1 MDVHVVGRGGVGWV
15 GGDSHGP
22 RKNKLCM
29 PKLCCGHYHGSRKL
43 SGTANAAPPPSPHP
57 PTAHPPPPHTLP
69 LHPPPPPPHPHLTAS
84 IPSSRE
90 CDRDADPSQRGRII
104 SRRPASM
111 GHRDHSKPTDSSV
124 SGLAGVTLCRPLWS
138 MLRSQNFL
146 LESAFSTCPSFKRAR
161 LWPQKVCWNI
171 KIITDSE

>member
-1 MDVHVVGRGGVGWV
+1 MWWV
-15 GGDSHGP
+15 GVAWGGWE
-22 RKNKLCM
+22 
-29 PKLCCGHYHGSRKL
+29 
-43 SGTANAAPPPSPHP
+43 GTLMVPERINFACPSSAAVITTAAASCQALQMQHPPSPPPS
-57 PTAHPPPPHTLP
+57 T
-69 LHPPPPPPHPHLTAS
+69 PPHPHLKAS

-124 SGLAGVTLCRPLWS
+124 NGLAGVTLCRPLWS